1 MVEISAFISVAILC
15 TFATSWLIRKKN
27 FSPVRASSLLTVIV
41 VSSIMLFDMEL
52 GNKIAPVILG
62 ATFVGMSESERMG
75 FKSLTL
81 ASIVFALTFFYLV
94 PFNPGFGGALGLAAF
109 CSCILIY
116 FMKKMFLKKRK

>member
-1 MVEISAFISVAILC
+1 
-15 TFATSWLIRKKN
+15 
-27 FSPVRASSLLTVIV
+27 
-41 VSSIMLFDMEL
+41 MLFDMEL

-109 CSCILIY
+109 CSCILVY

>member
-1 MVEISAFISVAILC
+1 MVEILAFISVAILC

-27 FSPVRASSLLTVIV
+27 FSPVRASSLLTVFV

-62 ATFVGMSESERMG
+62 ATFVGMSESDRMG

-81 ASIVFALTFFYLV
+81 ASIVFALTFFYLI

-109 CSCILIY
+109 CSCILVY
-116 FMKKMFLKKRK
+116 LMKKMFIKKRK